1 MALSRTWQEF
11 VVERRPEDGYFNA
24 TAAGAIFQKHPKH
37 FLGTSQTKAY
47 IVAVAEALRLDTGFD
62 ETPNTAVFMTQ
73 HGGTTP
79 GTWFHPRLMLHYAR
93 WLDPHFAVWMDS
105 WVIDVLGGQ
114 RLVATPPAPQAQ
126 TVARRQ
132 EAARPQPLY
141 RNQLCILNET
151 DLHVAVVAEIRAQ
164 HPEAVLVAGIGE
176 LPETVE
182 RRRMAGKMGYQAG
195 QPDLLILN
203 NGSNFCG
210 LALEFKHPGFEL
222 EGAVNP
228 VQTNYHRA
236 LEALGWKVLAVNS
249 FAAALREVDAYMRAE
264 VQIMCRCCRARW
276 KGQAALDA
284 HMERKRRKRGGVGV
298 ALAEPPPDDAEPP
311 SELGALGGMI

>member
-24 TAAGAIFQKHPKH
+24 TAAGSIFQKHPRH

-47 IVAVAEALRLDTGFD
+47 IDALAEALHLDTGFD
-62 ETPNTAVFMTQ
+62 ETPNKAVFMVQ
-73 HGGTTP
+73 HGGTAP
-79 GTWFHPRLMLHYAR
+79 GTWFHPRLMLNYAR

-114 RLVATPPAPQAQ
+114 RLVAAPPAPEAQ

-132 EAARPQPLY
+132 EVARPQPLY

-151 DLHVAVVAEIRAQ
+151 DLHVAVVAEIRLQ
-164 HPEAVLVAGIGE
+164 HPEAVLVGGIGE
-176 LPETVE
+176 LPETIE
-182 RRRMAGKMGYQAG
+182 RRRMAGKMGYAAG

-203 NGSNFCG
+203 SGSDFCG

-222 EGAVNP
+222 EGSLKP
-228 VQTNYHRA
+228 VQADYHQA
-236 LEALGWKVLAVNS
+236 LEALGWKVLVVNS
-249 FAAALREVDAYMRAE
+249 FATALREVDAYMNTE
-264 VQIMCRCCRARW
+264 VQIMCRCCRALEGTSGPGR
-276 KGQAALDA
+276 A
-284 HMERKRRKRGGVGV
+284 HGEEEEEARPCGRYLGRG
-298 ALAEPPPDDAEPP
+298 APCR
-311 SELGALGGMI
+311 S